1 MLRHPSL
8 PNVPQYDQYLLPYA
22 EIGASFQQYPFWSIV
37 VGGLF
42 FCFRFEFGRTQNIVS
57 R

>member
-1 MLRHPSL
+1 ME
-8 PNVPQYDQYLLPYA
+8 LLSVQSAGSTITMPYA
-22 EIGASFQQYPFWSIV
+22 EIGASLQQYPFWSIV

-42 FCFRFEFGRTQNIVS
+42 LLNAFEFGPTQNIVS